1 MKKLYFLHVRN
12 IMIEQYGR
20 KWKESTQ
27 FMIYLEKKG
36 MTRESLIVYFYLNNT
51 ANNKII

>member
-1 MKKLYFLHVRN
+1 
-12 IMIEQYGR
+12 MIEQYGR

-36 MTRESLIVYFYLNNT
+36 MTRERLKALFISILIILL
-51 ANNKII
+51 